1 MTSHTI
7 ARTSS
12 NNDRD
17 GTTGNYRYDETIRA
31 SRPFTSDD
39 VLSAALQ
46 RAKAMAGK
54 NEARLR
60 ELLHPSFTWISH
72 KGDWFDLESYLD
84 SNRRGSNT
92 WHGQELRDPEVRV
105 VDETAVLR
113 CIVVDSV
120 DIGSDQPGD
129 LHHANV
135 PNVDPS
141 G

>member
-1 MTSHTI
+1 M
-7 ARTSS
+7 A
-12 NNDRD
+12 D
-17 GTTGNYRYDETIRA
+17 
-31 SRPFTSDD
+31 SDD

-54 NEARLR
+54 NETRLR

-120 DIGSDQPGD
+120 DIGSGQPETFTMPMTQTWIRQGDQWLCLAG
-129 LHHANV
+129 HAGPRL
-135 PNVDPS
+135 PNAAN
-141 G
+141 